1 MRAPIAARRSTVI
14 TAVLSL
20 ALMLIALVQ
29 LFRPLAPLVIT
40 NEHLNDIPLTVY
52 TPRSADAPA
61 PVVVIA
67 HGFAGSR
74 QLMGQFAVTLARAG
88 YTAITFDFPGHG
100 QSTTPLQG
108 GLLDREERNEQLEAT
123 LDTVVAEAR
132 QLGNGQVA
140 LLGHSMGSQAVTSYA
155 QAHPQIAATVAVSLG
170 SASVTATSPRNL
182 LLLTG
187 ALESSLQPTAQN
199 IIDVAAGGAGEL
211 ATTYG
216 SFTDGSARRA
226 VFPGAVEHI
235 GVLFSPTSLDE
246 SLRWFDAAFN
256 RATPDQP
263 YLDGRVIWVAL
274 LFLGAV
280 GLFWSLVTIAGRN
293 MQLADVPT
301 RSANMRRQS
310 ALLWWV
316 VALAAAILAPLLLR
330 LLPVQDVLPILVG
343 GPLSFFFLVYGV
355 VTLLGLVLLRRTWG
369 DQKGLAS
376 NHYGVVVL
384 LALFTFG
391 YVLLTFGLPAQQF
404 LLNYFPPTPR
414 WWVFVAVFVA
424 MLPYF
429 LGDEWLTRSVHA
441 PRGAYA
447 ITKVFFVFA
456 LAAAIALDQRLFF
469 LVLVAPVFILYF
481 VIYWLFSGWL
491 FRATAT
497 PLPGALAN
505 AAIFAWFV
513 AAVFP
518 LVG

>member
-1 MRAPIAARRSTVI
+1 MRAAVTARRR
-14 TAVLSL
+14 VLIVAALSV
-20 ALMLIALVQ
+20 ALMTGALVQ
-29 LFRPLAPLVIT
+29 LVRPLQPLVIT
-40 NEHLNDIPLTVY
+40 NQRLSDIPLTVY
-52 TPRSADAPA
+52 APRSAGTPA

-88 YTAITFDFPGHG
+88 YTAVTFDFPGHG

-108 GLLDREERNEQLEAT
+108 GSLDRDERNVQLDGT

-132 QLGNGQVA
+132 RLGDGQVA
-140 LLGHSMGSQAVTSYA
+140 LLGHSMGSQAVISYA
-155 QAHPQIAATVAVSLG
+155 QAHPEIAATVAVSLG
-170 SASVTATSPRNL
+170 SERMTATSPRNVL
-182 LLLTG
+182 LLAG
-187 ALESSLQPTAQN
+187 ALEAELLPTAQGV
-199 IIDVAAGGAGEL
+199 IDAAAGGAGEL

-216 SFTDGSARRA
+216 SFADGSARRA
-226 VFPGAVEHI
+226 VFPAAVEHI

-246 SLRWFDAAFN
+246 SLRWFDSAFG

-274 LFLGAV
+274 LFLGAMI
-280 GLFWSLVTIAGRN
+280 LFWSLTKIADRRL
-293 MQLADVPT
+293 QIVDVSSQST
-301 RSANMRRQS
+301 TNSQRSRWS
-310 ALLWWV
+310 WWLI
-316 VALAAAILAPLLLR
+316 ALAGAILAPLLLR
-330 LLPVQDVLPILVG
+330 ILPVQDVLPILVG
-343 GPLSFFFLVYGV
+343 GPLSFFFLVYGL
-355 VTLLGLVLLRRTWG
+355 VTLLGMLWLRRSILKRQAMTG
-369 DQKGLAS
+369 K
-376 NHYGVVVL
+376 HYWSVIL

-391 YVLLTFGLPAQQF
+391 YVLLTFGLPAQHF
-404 LLNYFPPTPR
+404 LLNYFPPAPR
-414 WWVFVAVFVA
+414 WWVFTAVFVA

-429 LGDEWLTRSVHA
+429 LADEWLTRGSGA

-447 ITKVFFVFA
+447 ITKVLFVIA
-456 LAAAIALDQRLFF
+456 LAAAIALDARLFF

-481 VIYWLFSGWL
+481 VLYGLFSRWL
-491 FRATAT
+491 FRATGT